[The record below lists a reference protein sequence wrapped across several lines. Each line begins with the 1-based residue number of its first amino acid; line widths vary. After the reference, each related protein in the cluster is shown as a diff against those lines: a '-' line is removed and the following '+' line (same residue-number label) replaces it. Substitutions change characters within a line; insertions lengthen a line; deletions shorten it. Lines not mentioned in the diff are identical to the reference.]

1 MINSVTDYSHF
12 PCKILRR
19 ELHSEVRNEGGKAQW
34 LQSWI
39 QWPQSNATFKFGCLW
54 FAFLS
59 VNLEHEKI
67 DDCQKVI
74 LHNAVRWNFSLSI
87 NLRSVSVN
95 KTHGTGLLLLSVNNH
110 CAKKQHTIQG
120 LKVNKHFLLL
130 KYLWSAGGWGLA
142 GLGCPISHIWQ
153 LTSYWLSWWNRL
165 VMFLLSFFS
174 SPTWYD
180 RMNDPTPP
188 SPNQRCP
195 CPNAQN
201 LWLCYLSW

>member
-1 MINSVTDYSHF
+1 MTDRAVAAPQHLHFRSGKKEKMINSVTDYSPF

-39 QWPQSNATFKFGCLW
+39 QWPQSNASFKFGCLW

-59 VNLEHEKI
+59 VNLEHKKI

-74 LHNAVRWNFSLSI
+74 LYNAVRWNFSLSI

-110 CAKKQHTIQG
+110 CAKKAAHNSG
-120 LKVNKHFLLL
+120 
-130 KYLWSAGGWGLA
+130 
-142 GLGCPISHIWQ
+142 
-153 LTSYWLSWWNRL
+153 
-165 VMFLLSFFS
+165 
-174 SPTWYD
+174 
-180 RMNDPTPP
+180 
-188 SPNQRCP
+188 
-195 CPNAQN
+195 AQ
-201 LWLCYLSW
+201 SE